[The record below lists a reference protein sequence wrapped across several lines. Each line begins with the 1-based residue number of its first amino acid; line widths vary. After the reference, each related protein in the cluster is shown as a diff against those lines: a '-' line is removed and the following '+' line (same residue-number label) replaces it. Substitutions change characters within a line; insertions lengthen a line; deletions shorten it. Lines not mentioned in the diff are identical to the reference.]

1 MHAVSPVH
9 VYVENQVK
17 TPMTGTNIDVLFILK
32 LESHSYK

>member
-17 TPMTGTNIDVLFILK
+17 TPMTGTNIDVLFLFKI
-32 LESHSYK
+32 ESHSNK